1 MYKLSF
7 DSKIISGMVW
17 VILVSMYDHYL
28 TIKYQET
35 ILIGEK
41 NPIGIFLI
49 ELDAGSVA
57 LFMTLKMLFLWVI
70 LFLVIGLYQLNKKF
84 AYVSLGA
91 LCLVQLLLITYLL
104 Q

>member
-7 DSKIISGMVW
+7 DSKIMFGMIW
-17 VILVSMYDHYL
+17 VILVSMIDHYL

-49 ELDAGSVA
+49 EFDAE
-57 LFMTLKMLFLWVI
+57 I
-70 LFLVIGLYQLNKKF
+70 
-84 AYVSLGA
+84 
-91 LCLVQLLLITYLL
+91 C
-104 Q
+104 

>member
-1 MYKLSF
+1 MYNLSF

-35 ILIGEK
+35 ILVGEK

-49 ELDAGSVA
+49 EFDAGSVA

-70 LFLVIGLYQLNKKF
+70 LFSIVGVYQLNKKI

-91 LCLVQLLLITYLL
+91 LCFAQLILITYLL